1 MVGYSFVSA
10 SAAWDTLAPSVAP
23 EAAAAMAHPPDE
35 QFVDPTDWETE
46 FFSELEPHKIFSSPG
61 TLQSLPRDTRTLFST
76 LVKDL
81 VSLTLVVEK
90 RGALEALFLLPRIIL
105 SNNNMRGRTVVSKI
119 LQNMG
124 THSGNGC
131 SKNYGKSLTLS

>member
-1 MVGYSFVSA
+1 MSIALQYLSSLG
-10 SAAWDTLAPSVAP
+10 DTLAPSVAP

-46 FFSELEPHKIFSSPG
+46 FFSESVRTTQDLLLLWDTPVPTS
-61 TLQSLPRDTRTLFST
+61 RDTRTLFST

-90 RGALEALFLLPRIIL
+90 RGALEALFLLPRLIL
-105 SNNNMRGRTVVSKI
+105 PT
-119 LQNMG
+119 
-124 THSGNGC
+124 T
-131 SKNYGKSLTLS
+131 T